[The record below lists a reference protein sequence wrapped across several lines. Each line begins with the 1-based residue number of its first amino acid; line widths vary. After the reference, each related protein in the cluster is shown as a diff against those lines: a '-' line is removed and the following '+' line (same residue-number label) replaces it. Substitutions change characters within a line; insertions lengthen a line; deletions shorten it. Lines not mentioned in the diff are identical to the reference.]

1 MVLNQM
7 LTKVKCNA
15 GVKWTKRRVKIDPP
29 GIKRRLQCRRHTGE
43 GTKQIMENE
52 ENRNTRRAALYS
64 PKQSGLPKGF
74 PKGYWLRRRGRDKG
88 KGA

>member
-15 GVKWTKRRVKIDPP
+15 GVKWT
-29 GIKRRLQCRRHTGE
+29 KRRLQCRRHTGE